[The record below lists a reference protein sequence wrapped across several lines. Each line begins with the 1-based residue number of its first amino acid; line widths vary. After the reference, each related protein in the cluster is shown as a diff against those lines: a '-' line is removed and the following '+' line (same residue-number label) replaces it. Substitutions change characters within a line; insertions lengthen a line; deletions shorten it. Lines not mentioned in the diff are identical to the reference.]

1 MAEKSIKKN
10 YIFNLCYQLLVL
22 FMPLIITPY
31 ISRVLGVEGI
41 GKYSYANSIVSYFL
55 LMAVM
60 GTTSYGQRAIGYT
73 QNDKESRSRCF
84 WEVFYLRIIT
94 SSIMLL
100 AYGFI
105 VFCILDNGSRV
116 IYVIL
121 ALNILNVMIDITWFF
136 QGMEEFAKTVTTSI
150 VFRILYLITIFL
162 FVKKSS
168 DLWIYVLIMSA
179 QAVFANLTLWL
190 MLPKY
195 LCRVNGIKPFRDIK
209 AVLQLF
215 IPTIATQVYVVLDKS
230 MIGWFTDTYFENGC
244 YEQAEKVAK
253 ITISV
258 ITALGPVMIP
268 RISRCYKEGDLESIK
283 SYIYKSYRFI
293 WFLGVPIMMGL
304 FAIASV
310 FVPLFF
316 GEGYEKCITLIPIFS
331 CLTVFIGLSNVTGMQ
346 YFVPT
351 GKQNVLTMTVVIGAT
366 INLVLN
372 LILIPI
378 MASIGAAVAT
388 VAAEFGIMVAGFAY
402 VKKKGLFD
410 LKPVFLSSW
419 KYWVAG
425 AAMCAAVYAV
435 KSVMP
440 IAVWALAALIV
451 FGAVAYFLI
460 LLILRDELLIGSIK
474 AVLFRLKKKP
484 AEVHADENADNN

>member
-179 QAVFANLTLWL
+179 RRF
-190 MLPKY
+190 
-195 LCRVNGIKPFRDIK
+195 
-209 AVLQLF
+209 LQ
-215 IPTIATQVYVVLDKS
+215 I
-230 MIGWFTDTYFENGC
+230 
-244 YEQAEKVAK
+244 
-253 ITISV
+253 
-258 ITALGPVMIP
+258 
-268 RISRCYKEGDLESIK
+268 
-283 SYIYKSYRFI
+283 
-293 WFLGVPIMMGL
+293 
-304 FAIASV
+304 
-310 FVPLFF
+310 
-316 GEGYEKCITLIPIFS
+316 
-331 CLTVFIGLSNVTGMQ
+331 
-346 YFVPT
+346 
-351 GKQNVLTMTVVIGAT
+351 
-366 INLVLN
+366 
-372 LILIPI
+372 
-378 MASIGAAVAT
+378 
-388 VAAEFGIMVAGFAY
+388 
-402 VKKKGLFD
+402 
-410 LKPVFLSSW
+410 
-419 KYWVAG
+419 
-425 AAMCAAVYAV
+425 
-435 KSVMP
+435 
-440 IAVWALAALIV
+440 
-451 FGAVAYFLI
+451 
-460 LLILRDELLIGSIK
+460 
-474 AVLFRLKKKP
+474 
-484 AEVHADENADNN
+484 